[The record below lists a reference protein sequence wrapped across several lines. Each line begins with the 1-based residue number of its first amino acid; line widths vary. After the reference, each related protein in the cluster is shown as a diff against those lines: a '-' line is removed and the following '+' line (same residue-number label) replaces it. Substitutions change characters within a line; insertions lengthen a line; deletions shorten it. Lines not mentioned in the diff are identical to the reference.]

1 MKIPTLVAKSATR
14 MGHPVRE
21 GVISTMHV
29 LITSDTMNGI
39 WTYTREL
46 ACGLIARGYRVTLVS
61 FGEIPLPEQ
70 TAWMER
76 LPNLHYV
83 PTAFRLDWMTEGE
96 QHFEEASDYLC
107 ALVKEIKPDLLHLN
121 HLCYGSLPVYVP
133 RVVVAHGDLLTWWNA
148 VHGRDPKES
157 AWLRWYRRTISL
169 GVSEADAVVASNE
182 WMLSALRS
190 SYAKGA
196 REAVIHN
203 GRNPILF
210 NPYLKK
216 EGSVLAIGR
225 LVDPAK
231 QVSLLTLQK
240 QTVPVCIVGAETLEQ
255 RVAPVR
261 TDVRFSDG
269 NAGVAVKG
277 AQTESQLRLLYSK
290 AAMYAGTA
298 RYEPSGMTMIEA
310 ALSRCALIL
319 NDIPSLREIWGQAA
333 VYFRTNDADSLAE
346 AVRILSGDM
355 QMQRSFANRAFQRA
369 RECFNAHR
377 MTDNYIQLYRSVAAQ
392 KARAA

>member
-1 MKIPTLVAKSATR
+1 
-14 MGHPVRE
+14 
-21 GVISTMHV
+21 
-29 LITSDTMNGI
+29 
-39 WTYTREL
+39 
-46 ACGLIARGYRVTLVS
+46 VTLVS
-61 FGEIPLPEQ
+61 FGEIPMPEQ

-76 LPNLHYV
+76 LADLHYV

-96 QHFEEASDYLC
+96 QHFEEASEYLC
-107 ALVKEIKPDLLHLN
+107 ALVKEVKPDLLHLN
-121 HLCYGSLPVYVP
+121 HLCYGALPVRVP
-133 RVVVAHGDLLTWWNA
+133 RVVVAHGDLVTWWKA
-148 VHGRDPKES
+148 VHGREPKES
-157 AWLRWYRRTISL
+157 AWLRWYRKTISQ
-169 GVSEADAVVASNE
+169 GVSEADAVVAPNE
-182 WMLSALRS
+182 WMLCALRS
-190 SYAKGA
+190 AYAEGA
-196 REAVIHN
+196 RETVIHH

-210 NPYLKK
+210 NPYVKK
-216 EGSVLAIGR
+216 EDSVLAIGR

-240 QTVPVCIVGAETLEQ
+240 QTVPVCIVGAEALEQ
-255 RVAPVR
+255 RAAAVR
-261 TDVRFSDG
+261 TDVKFSDG
-269 NAGVAVKG
+269 STGVAVRG

-298 RYEPSGMTMIEA
+298 RYEPSGMTIVEA

-346 AVRILSGDM
+346 AVRILSGDL

-369 RECFNAHR
+369 RESFNAHR
-377 MTDNYIQLYRSVAAQ
+377 MTDNYIQLYHRVAVQ